1 MNNINV
7 FLYSYDDFENHGPI
21 VSSDIGVN
29 NINKDALDECTY
41 DIWRKVYRD
50 KIDFN
55 PNVVYLKNI
64 EEDTKKLHNENQ
76 KYNLYCK
83 IVQVDGFLGSTKIA
97 DIKVNFDN
105 KEDKI
110 LHRNTGFHNCVYPYD
125 IEKSFFG
132 LFKSSWPTWIL
143 EDLESGN
150 CKIILHNILEEFTS
164 RGYDAYFKTIQHQLK
179 EFNLKEKYI
188 TIIDF
193 MSNGKEYFKLL
204 DTEMKFVY
212 SNMELGYFI
221 ESESSEIKRENLP
234 SKPDIKKHRDRYFI
248 SLNRNAK
255 LFRAII
261 IFNLWKNNSL
271 DKGYVSLWIKEWWI
285 PRFNNDADL
294 LRKDIL
300 TILGQSGV
308 GDVDGNKF
316 IDFIFENDLSV
327 DGCKQFERDGNVYPV
342 LGHIYSRFDSSIHN
356 AYKNSYFSITS
367 CNSFGWNKPV
377 AGSNFYIDE
386 KLFPA
391 ILHFLPFILVGRY
404 LLLRDLKDKGF
415 KTFHP
420 HIDESY
426 DEVEDPVMR
435 MKMVMGEVNRLCSLS
450 SQEIHNWYS
459 NLSHILQ
466 YNYDFYF
473 NEFLPLQVNNFYD
486 ELLLKE

>member
-1 MNNINV
+1 
-7 FLYSYDDFENHGPI
+7 
-21 VSSDIGVN
+21 
-29 NINKDALDECTY
+29 
-41 DIWRKVYRD
+41 VYRNKVGLGDLEINFLNGMDDLKKCHDNNEKYIIYCKWAQLDGWVGSETLTHELNYHPKDD
-50 KIDFN
+50 KSRELFEKHGIHNTIHLTD
-55 PNVVYLKNI
+55 
-64 EEDTKKLHNENQ
+64 DTKCYWFSLFQSKNPAKWL
-76 KYNLYCK
+76 
-83 IVQVDGFLGSTKIA
+83 
-97 DIKVNFDN
+97 IK
-105 KEDKI
+105 
-110 LHRNTGFHNCVYPYD
+110 
-125 IEKSFFG
+125 
-132 LFKSSWPTWIL
+132 
-143 EDLESGN
+143 DLESGN
-150 CKIILHNILEEFTS
+150 CKIVLHNILEEFTS

-342 LGHIYSRFDSSIHN
+342 PGHIYSRFDSSIHN

-367 CNSFGWNKPV
+367 CNSFGWNKSAP
-377 AGSNFYIDE
+377 GSNFYIDE